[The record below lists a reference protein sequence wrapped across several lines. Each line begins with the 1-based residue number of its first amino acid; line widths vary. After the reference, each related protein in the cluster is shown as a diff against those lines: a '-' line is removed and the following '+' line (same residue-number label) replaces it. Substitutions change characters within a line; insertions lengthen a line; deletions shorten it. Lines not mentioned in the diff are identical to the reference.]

1 VGYPDSANNGT
12 PNQPEKNHG
21 DHWAEYKRDIP
32 SSGGDGP
39 STNATGYDD
48 WALGKGYMTQAQWS
62 ERAGARGAGAAIGT
76 AAVVGGV
83 AAVEAVSAL
92 SSTTAVVAETAV
104 PRVVANR
111 VAGNAFRD
119 EIADGFRK
127 LGYEVTTEVYK
138 KTIFGAR
145 FIDIEIAKAGVVLGG
160 IETKYGN
167 AVYGAAQRAKDYWL
181 GMQGYVVNVVRGK

>member
-1 VGYPDSANNGT
+1 MGYADSANSGT
-12 PNQPEKNHG
+12 PNQPEKNYG
-21 DHWAEYKRDIP
+21 DHWAEYKRDVP

-48 WALGKGYMTQAQWS
+48 WARGKGYMSQEQWS
-62 ERAGARGAGAAIGT
+62 ERATARGVGAAIGLG
-76 AAVVGGV
+76 AVAGGAV
-83 AAVEAVSAL
+83 AVEAVGAL
-92 SSTTAVVAETAV
+92 SAPAVAAIDTAV
-104 PRVVANR
+104 PKVVANR
-111 VAGNAFRD
+111 IAGNAFRD
-119 EIADGFRK
+119 EVADGFRK

-145 FIDIEIAKAGVVLGG
+145 FIDVEIAKAGVVLGG

-181 GMQGYVVNVVRGK
+181 GMQGYIVNVVRSK